1 MFSLV
6 DRISTEGSLIKIY
19 EGQRD
24 VNRNEG
30 VKLSAITEEVEIKKY
45 IKKVDDILENLL
57 AAKEYGSYY
66 VLQCRMQ
73 ELKNGYRKNGEKC
86 LRIDNPL
93 MMKENLIRK
102 LGVSES
108 FLSVSL

>member
-19 EGQRD
+19 EGKRD

-57 AAKEYGSYY
+57 TAKEYGSYY
-66 VLQCRMQ
+66 VLQYRMQ
-73 ELKNGYRKNGEKC
+73 ELKNGYRKKWREMLKN
-86 LRIDNPL
+86 RQ
-93 MMKENLIRK
+93 
-102 LGVSES
+102 
-108 FLSVSL
+108 SVNDEIKFDT